1 MQRSTRKAVHDF
13 LKNFTKKSLKTFD
26 IDLLKRAYPFHRL
39 FFDDIGLVAFKQERS
54 MVTRMG
60 QSLYPQL
67 ARMIASEKYSEVV
80 LEKTIEGELNVA
92 MLGKIDQI
100 VRELRTRQRIP
111 NHTKEMTEIYGA
123 ASGTKTRK
131 VRVIADVF
139 IGDFVK
145 GPFFI
150 ELKTPQPNLDICAE
164 SKSKILTFKALWQNR
179 DPQACLAFYY
189 NPFVNRADYAHSPTK
204 QIMDMQAEVLLGEEF
219 WDEIGGGG
227 TYSELL
233 EIIENV
239 GDEIRKEIK

>member
-1 MQRSTRKAVHDF
+1 MQSVTRKAIHDF

-26 IDLLKRAYPFHRL
+26 VDLLKRAYPFHRL
-39 FFDDIGLVAFKQERS
+39 FFDDLGLVAFKQERS

-67 ARMIASEKYSEVV
+67 ARMIAAEKYAEVA

-100 VRELRTRQRIP
+100 VRELRSRQRTP
-111 NHTKEMTEIYGA
+111 NHVQEMNEIYSA
-123 ASGTKTRK
+123 ASGTKSRK

-139 IGDFVK
+139 IGDFFK

-164 SKSKILTFKALWQNR
+164 SKSKILTFKALWQHHN
-179 DPQACLAFYY
+179 PQACLAFYY
-189 NPFVNRADYAHSPTK
+189 NPFVTRADYAHSPTK
-204 QIMDMQAEVLLGEEF
+204 QIMDMQAEVLMGEEF
-219 WDEIGGGG
+219 WDEIGGSG
-227 TYSELL
+227 TFAELL
-233 EIIENV
+233 EIIEDV
-239 GDEIRKEIK
+239 GNEIRREIK